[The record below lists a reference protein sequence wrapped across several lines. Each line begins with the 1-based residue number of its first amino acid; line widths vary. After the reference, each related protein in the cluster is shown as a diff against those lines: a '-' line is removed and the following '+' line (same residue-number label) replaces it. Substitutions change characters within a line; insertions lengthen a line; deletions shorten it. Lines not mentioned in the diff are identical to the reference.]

1 MPRKLH
7 ATIENRTNRLS
18 LSPRRKPYGWTAI
31 APRIRIGYRRNKRGT
46 GSWVVAVADGKGG
59 EWTARV
65 GGKDGKHGAADDF
78 EAADGEYVLDFWQA
92 IEAARKRGR
101 DKLSEL
107 VSGQPATVAAAV
119 DEFERD
125 LTARGAS
132 VANAGRIR
140 KHLTSTLASQLVA
153 ELSGR
158 ELAAWRDALLAAGMK
173 PATAVR
179 LCKATKAALNLA
191 ARRDHRI
198 RNRAAWHDGLS
209 GLAENFA
216 TRNIQ
221 RLDDEQVHAVIS
233 AAYQI
238 DAAFGLY
245 VEVAAVTGARL
256 SQIARLTV
264 ADLQADNGAP
274 RLLMPT
280 SRKGR
285 SRKPGKRPVP
295 ITVELA
301 AKLKSNR
308 PAAAPLLLRADGSA
322 WQSSQDGD
330 HERLYRLAAERAGV
344 AGRMYALRHS
354 SIIRSLLANVPAR
367 VVAATHDTSIVMLE
381 RTYSAYIADHADTV
395 ARRGL
400 LADNSVSLRGR

>member
-140 KHLTSTLASQLVA
+140 KHLTSTLASKLVA

-191 ARRDHRI
+191 AKRDHRI

-216 TRNIQ
+216 TRNVQ

-233 AAYQI
+233 AAYAV
-238 DAAFGLY
+238 DAAFGFY

-295 ITVELA
+295 ITAGAGGQAQEQPPGRGAVVAPRRWQRLA
-301 AKLKSNR
+301 VVAGWRSR
-308 PAAAPLLLRADGSA
+308 TAVSRDGGTCRRRRHDVRAAAQL
-322 WQSSQDGD
+322 D
-330 HERLYRLAAERAGV
+330 HQIAARQRAG
-344 AGRMYALRHS
+344 S
-354 SIIRSLLANVPAR
+354 
-367 VVAATHDTSIVMLE
+367 
-381 RTYSAYIADHADTV
+381 
-395 ARRGL
+395 
-400 LADNSVSLRGR
+400 RGRGDA